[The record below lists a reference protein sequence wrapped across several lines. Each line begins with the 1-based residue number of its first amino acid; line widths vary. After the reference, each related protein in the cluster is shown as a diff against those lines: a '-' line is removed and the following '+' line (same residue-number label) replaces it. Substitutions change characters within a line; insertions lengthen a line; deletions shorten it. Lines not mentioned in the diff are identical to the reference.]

1 MEKKRERDENIG
13 RGLFALTLPLMTV
26 FVYMGNEPVSIPRPI
41 VYGSLIFGILGA
53 FAIVL
58 GIIALIIG
66 ESKSKVFSNCATGI
80 SLILIPVILWN
91 MTRDISFG
99 DMGRRLWEGFKEN
112 WFVILG
118 VTIVMSSTIRKLMRR
133 ENGS

>member
-26 FVYMGNEPVSIPRPI
+26 FVYMGDEPVSIPRPI

-58 GIIALIIG
+58 GL
-66 ESKSKVFSNCATGI
+66 
-80 SLILIPVILWN
+80 L
-91 MTRDISFG
+91 R
-99 DMGRRLWEGFKEN
+99 
-112 WFVILG
+112 
-118 VTIVMSSTIRKLMRR
+118 
-133 ENGS
+133 

>member
-1 MEKKRERDENIG
+1 MTSLRNLSALWRENPARRKSGVGSSN
-13 RGLFALTLPLMTV
+13 
-26 FVYMGNEPVSIPRPI
+26 MGEESVSMPRPI
-41 VYGSLIFGILGA
+41 VYGSIVFGILGA
-53 FAIVL
+53 FVIAL

-91 MTRDISFG
+91 MTQDISFG
-99 DMGRRLWEGFKEN
+99 DMGRRLLEGFKEN

-118 VTIVMSSTIRKLMRR
+118 FTVIMWSTVRKLMRR
-133 ENGS
+133 ENDS